1 MGLLA
6 DFRSVADDLFLTFAE
21 FTETVTLNLDPVYDP
36 STGEVASRT
45 AQTFTAYVTD
55 YTTITGGSR
64 QIDGD
69 SIQLNDKRIIAK
81 NLNQLATPV
90 TPKVGQ
96 KITWSGI
103 DLEIIRV
110 ADMGTGG
117 ILTEIQAR
125 GV

>member
-6 DFRSVADDLFLTFAE
+6 DFRSVADDLFVTFAE

-36 STGEVASRT
+36 STGEIASRT
-45 AQTFTAYVTD
+45 AQTFTAYVASYD
-55 YTTITGGSR
+55 AF

-69 SIQLNDKRIIAK
+69 SIQFGDKRIIAK
-81 NLNQLATPV
+81 NLNQLSTPV
-90 TPKVGQ
+90 TPKAGQ
-96 KITWSGI
+96 KLTVAGA
-103 DLEIIRV
+103 DLEIVRV
-110 ADMGTGG
+110 SDPGTGG